1 MNSTDKAE
9 LQVAEEQDGGA
20 VVTLPHEEGEAPAPV
35 QKAESDVA
43 EPAATDDDAGDEVAA
58 RAGETED
65 EREAIRAARRE
76 ERRLK
81 KQIHRTKERESNH
94 LITALRKQNNELAER
109 LAKLETRTSGAEMA
123 RIDKVIDDTGVS
135 VEYAKM
141 KIKEAMTAQDGD
153 AMVRAQQLLYENQRK
168 LESLTSMRE
177 QAVKQLSAPKQ
188 NIQVPDHTVQVMAA
202 EWMKRNVWYDPN
214 ARDVDSRVAK
224 TIDTA
229 LAEEGY
235 DPATQE
241 YWDELDSRV
250 SKYLPHRAAAQ
261 DDDEPAHRQMSSRDR
276 PQMTGTGRSTQ
287 TTARGTEFRLSPE
300 RVRALKDSGN
310 WDDIAKR
317 NKMIRKFAEYDRQ
330 NKGA

>member
-20 VVTLPHEEGEAPAPV
+20 VVTLPHEEGGEQQPT
-35 QKAESDVA
+35 QKAEGGAV
-43 EPAATDDDAGDEVAA
+43 EPTAADDDAGDEAAA

-94 LITALRKQNNELAER
+94 LITALRKQNNDLAER

-141 KIKEAMTAQDGD
+141 KIKEAMAAQDGD
-153 AMVRAQQLLYENQRK
+153 AMVRAQQLLYDNQRK
-168 LESLTSMRE
+168 LESLTNMRE

-188 NIQVPDHTVQVMAA
+188 NIQVPDHTVQAMAA
-202 EWMKRNVWYDPN
+202 DWMKRNAWYDPN

-250 SKYLPHRAAAQ
+250 SKYLPHRSPAQ
-261 DDDEPAHRQMSSRDR
+261 DDDEPHRTMASRDR
-276 PQMTGTGRSTQ
+276 PQMTGTGRNTQ